1 MNFKYLMILSLM
13 FIISIGAVS
22 AAEDVNSTVESI
34 NIDDIPVDSIIM
46 DGQIGTNDNNE
57 YTITND
63 NYETY
68 FNNNDW

>member
-68 FNNNDW
+68 IF

>member
-46 DGQIGTNDNNE
+46 DGQIGTNDNN
-57 YTITND
+57 
-63 NYETY
+63 
-68 FNNNDW
+68 

>member
-46 DGQIGTNDNNE
+46 DGQIGTNDNMN
-57 YTITND
+57 IQ
-63 NYETY
+63 
-68 FNNNDW
+68 

>member
-63 NYETY
+63 NYET
-68 FNNNDW
+68 

>member
-46 DGQIGTNDNNE
+46 DGHW
-57 YTITND
+57 Y
-63 NYETY
+63 
-68 FNNNDW
+68 

>member
-57 YTITND
+57 YTNK
-63 NYETY
+63 
-68 FNNNDW
+68 

>member
-57 YTITND
+57 YTYD
-63 NYETY
+63 LRCKSM
-68 FNNNDW
+68 